1 MDATPIEHNPA
12 DSAEV
17 SRNKSRSDWM
27 TIMGVIGLVALVCAS
42 IWAVG
47 VARQFREN
55 PLVQSLAAMAPQI
68 DEMKDMTQSQIQAQ
82 AASVTADELIADPR
96 GYEGRYVVVDGVASE
111 EESAG
116 VIQNIAL
123 NSFGHTDFTGMVLN
137 EGIVLI
143 DITGST
149 GFLHEGT
156 PVRGFG
162 KVLVARTEDF
172 FNIPV
177 VGPDLRREFGDA
189 QGMANEVVFLISNGI
204 ETGSIPAEAQII
216 GSR

>member
-1 MDATPIEHNPA
+1 MDATPIENNPV
-12 DSAEV
+12 DTAEV
-17 SRNKSRSDWM
+17 SKNKTRRDWM

-68 DEMKDMTQSQIQAQ
+68 DEMKGMTQNQILAQ

-116 VIQNIAL
+116 VIQNIA
-123 NSFGHTDFTGMVLN
+123 
-137 EGIVLI
+137 
-143 DITGST
+143 
-149 GFLHEGT
+149 
-156 PVRGFG
+156 
-162 KVLVARTEDF
+162 
-172 FNIPV
+172 
-177 VGPDLRREFGDA
+177 
-189 QGMANEVVFLISNGI
+189 
-204 ETGSIPAEAQII
+204 
-216 GSR
+216 